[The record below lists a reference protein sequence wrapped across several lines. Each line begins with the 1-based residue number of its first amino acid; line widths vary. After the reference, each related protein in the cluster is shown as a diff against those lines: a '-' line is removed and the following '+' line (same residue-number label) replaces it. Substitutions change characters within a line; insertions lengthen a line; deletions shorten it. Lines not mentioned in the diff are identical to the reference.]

1 MSWAVLVR
9 SCRSNVEDCY
19 VLLCYVLLLLYSV
32 VLERLSFSRDISLE
46 NSADS
51 YLCFQLALLQSVLHF
66 FFLYQSPFSTLCRVF
81 KSISTNMD
89 LILSIN
95 PSANVFV
102 FQDFNIHHKDWI
114 AYSGATD

>member
-9 SCRSNVEDCY
+9 SCRSNAEDCY

-32 VLERLSFSRDISLE
+32 VLERLPFSRDISLE

-66 FFLYQSPFSTLCRVF
+66 FLCRVF
-81 KSISTNMD
+81 KSILTNMD
-89 LILSIN
+89 HILSIN

-102 FQDFNIHHKDWI
+102 FQDSNIHHKDWI
-114 AYSGATD
+114 AYSGAFD